1 MTRGYH
7 CDGIL
12 ADEIGAIH
20 SRLLTNDLNMTDAI
34 DKLLSAAAQARREKR
49 HADAHRD
56 LLEAV
61 TLARSGN
68 DRHELAR
75 ALTELGRIE
84 RDMGHADAALASY
97 QEAAAIYRAQGDSL
111 KLAHTVRHVGD
122 ILQDAGR
129 PAEAE
134 PCFREAIAL
143 YRANP
148 DTPALDMAN
157 ALRPLAL
164 LKNNA
169 GEFDEADRLWDGAK
183 ELYAA
188 MKVFP
193 GVAEC
198 AGRQALLASRR
209 KNPELARRLLAEA
222 TAAAEKSGDNN
233 SVRYVNEIRTSIS
246 G

>member
-1 MTRGYH
+1 MIFCPSGWVPLYP
-7 CDGIL
+7 
-12 ADEIGAIH
+12 
-20 SRLLTNDLNMTDAI
+20 RLRATCPEHALNMTDAI

-49 HADAHRD
+49 SADARRD

-61 TLARSGN
+61 ALARSGN
-68 DRHELAR
+68 DRGVLAR
-75 ALTELGRIE
+75 AVTELGRIE
-84 RDMGHADAALASY
+84 RDTGHTDAALASY
-97 QEAAAIYRAQGDSL
+97 QGAAAIYRKQGDVL
-111 KLAHTVRHVGD
+111 KLAHAIRHLGD
-122 ILQDAGR
+122 IHQDAGR

-134 PCFREAIAL
+134 PCFQEAIAI

-164 LKNNA
+164 LKDGA
-169 GEFDEADRLWDGAK
+169 GQLDGADCLWDGAK

-188 MKVFP
+188 VKVFP

-198 AGRQALLASRR
+198 AGRQAI
-209 KNPELARRLLAEA
+209 LARRREDFERARSLRAEA
-222 TAAAEKSGDNN
+222 TAAAENSGDYN
-233 SVRYVNEIRTSIS
+233 SVRYVNEVRASIS